1 MCGQVGMV
9 FGRRERNQEDLDY
22 LKWLF
27 VWTLLVHEKRGP
39 HATGVAWLK
48 HGGEHS
54 VLKRPMKAS
63 HFGNTSEFR
72 EFLGSVDSDI
82 TWLAGHTR
90 WQTRGDASN
99 NANNH
104 PIRAGSIIG
113 THNGT
118 ILNADYLFERL
129 DLPRHAEV
137 DSEII
142 FRLAD
147 TTLKNGRIDLLA
159 FKRHLALCRGL
170 MSAVLASKLDSEAV
184 VVIKGNKPLTLR
196 YSAQFDVLFYASE
209 ACLLDV
215 VLAGIEGWDDVSIK
229 PMSLV
234 RFNCN
239 ALPGFERLPLRFTAT
254 LTAAGFQRFTS
265 RKEGSDIYE

>member
-1 MCGQVGMV
+1 MCGQVGMI
-9 FGRRERNQEDLDY
+9 FGSRERSQEDLDY

-48 HGGEHS
+48 RGGEHS
-54 VLKRPMKAS
+54 ILKSPMRAS

-72 EFLGSVDSDI
+72 EFFGSIDSDV

-104 PIRAGSIIG
+104 PIRAGNVIG

-118 ILNADYLFERL
+118 VLNADYLFERF

-147 TTLKNGRIDLLA
+147 STLHDGRIDVPA
-159 FKRHLALCRGL
+159 FKSRLALCRGL
-170 MSAVLASKLDSEAV
+170 ISAVLASKSDPEAV

-196 YSAQFDVLFYASE
+196 YSARLDVLFYASE
-209 ACLLDV
+209 ASFLDV
-215 VLAGIEGWDDVSIK
+215 VLAGMESWKGVSVK
-229 PMSLV
+229 PMSLA
-234 RFNCN
+234 RFNCDS
-239 ALPGFERLPLRFTAT
+239 LPDLERLPLRFLAT
-254 LTAAGFQRFTS
+254 PSAGGFQRFTG
-265 RKEGSDIYE
+265 REDGSDSDE

>member
-1 MCGQVGMV
+1 MCGQVGMI
-9 FGRRERNQEDLDY
+9 FGSKARSQEDLDY

-48 HGGEHS
+48 HNGEHS
-54 VLKRPMKAS
+54 ILKRPTKAS
-63 HFGNTSEFR
+63 ELANASEFR
-72 EFLGSVDSDI
+72 EFLGSIDSDV

-104 PIRAGSIIG
+104 PIRAGSVIG

-118 ILNADYLFERL
+118 ILNADYLFERFY
-129 DLPRHAEV
+129 LPRHAEV

-147 TTLKNGRIDLLA
+147 ATLRDARIDLPVL
-159 FKRHLALCRGL
+159 KRRLMLCRGL
-170 MSAVLASKLDSEAV
+170 MSAVLASKSDPETV
-184 VVIKGNKPLTLR
+184 VVIKANKPLTLR

-209 ACLLDV
+209 ACFLDV
-215 VLAGIEGWDDVSIK
+215 VLVGMEGWRDILIK

-234 RFNCN
+234 KFHCN
-239 ALPGFERLPLRFTAT
+239 SLPDLERMPLRFSAT
-254 LTAAGFQRFTS
+254 LSAGEFQRFIGC
-265 RKEGSDIYE
+265 EDGNDNDD

>member
-9 FGRRERNQEDLDY
+9 FGSKERSQEDLDY

-27 VWTLLVHEKRGP
+27 AWTLLVHEKRGP

-48 HGGEHS
+48 HSGEHS
-54 VLKRPMKAS
+54 ILKRPVRAS
-63 HFGNTSEFR
+63 EIGNASEFR
-72 EFLGSVDSDI
+72 EFLGSIDSNV

-99 NANNH
+99 NADNH
-104 PIRAGSIIG
+104 PIRAGSVIG

-118 ILNADYLFERL
+118 ILNADYLFERF

-147 TTLKNGRIDLLA
+147 ATLNSGRIDLPA
-159 FKRHLALCRGL
+159 FKTHLALCRGL
-170 MSAVLASKLDSEAV
+170 MSAVLASKSDPEAV

-209 ACLLDV
+209 ASFLDV
-215 VLAGIEGWDDVSIK
+215 VLAGMEGWKDVLIK

-234 RFNCN
+234 RFHCDS
-239 ALPGFERLPLRFTAT
+239 LPDIERLPLRFSAT
-254 LTAAGFQRFTS
+254 PGAGGFQRFIGY
-265 RKEGSDIYE
+265 EDGSDNDD